1 MAETGRLVSIE
12 TAAHIRRDLD
22 DAVMP
27 DPDQVRALCDSY
39 LTVARDRGRLMA
51 EMSRMVGIAQ
61 VTLTEV
67 G

>member
-1 MAETGRLVSIE
+1 MAETGRLVSIA
-12 TAAHIRRDLD
+12 TASRMRRDLD
-22 DAVMP
+22 DGVMP

-51 EMSRMVGIAQ
+51 EMTRMVGIAQ
-61 VTLTEV
+61 VTLAEV